1 MMHRFFIDEQEI
13 VDNRVLITGG
23 DAHHIHKVLRLAK
36 GAEIFLCDGKGKEY
50 RATIISVNK
59 GIVEAMIVGEIQRFT
74 EPSCKV
80 TLYQGVPKSDK
91 MDWIVQKCVELGI
104 YRIVPVLMER
114 CVVRLETKKDRMKK
128 RDRWQKIAEE
138 AAKQSGRLRIPPV
151 EEPIPLSEALKGMS
165 DHSLILVPWEEEK
178 EQGIKSVLS
187 AHKDP
192 QAIAYMIGPEGG
204 MTAYEAE
211 QLRIQGGIHVTLGR
225 RILRTE
231 TAGIAVLS
239 MILFHMDEMG
249 G

>member
-1 MMHRFFIDEQEI
+1 MHRFFIDGQGI
-13 VDNRVLITGG
+13 VDNRVVISGG
-23 DAHHIHKVLRLAK
+23 NAHHIHKVLRLAK
-36 GAEIFLCDGKGKEY
+36 GAEIFLCDGRGKEY
-50 RATIISVNK
+50 RATVISINK
-59 GIVEAMIVGEIQRFT
+59 GLVEAIIVGEIQRFS

-91 MDWIVQKCVELGI
+91 MDWIVQKCVELGVH
-104 YRIVPVLMER
+104 RIVPVLTER
-114 CVVRLETKKDRMKK
+114 CVVRLENKKDRIKK

-138 AAKQSGRLRIPPV
+138 AAKQSGRLRIPPI
-151 EEPIPLSEALKGMS
+151 EEPIPLSEALKSMS

-178 EQGIKSVLS
+178 NRGIKSVLN
-187 AHKDP
+187 AYGDL
-192 QAIAYMIGPEGG
+192 QDIAYMIGPEGG

-211 QLRIQGGIHVTLGR
+211 QLRIQRGIHVTLGR

-249 G
+249 GK